1 MSWTNKV
8 SNLYSYTGAMETV
21 PKKLLEIVEM
31 VYNGSVRLPQ
41 FQRSFVWTR
50 QEVAELLISLLNGY
64 YVGTFLW
71 LPVQEKKLPFG
82 DRLFEGVDPAT
93 AKEPTQFLILDGQ
106 QRLTSLYYALYAP
119 LSVTLKGTRQPYRFY
134 LSLDAL
140 PDNADVPIPEDAIF
154 SDRMDTKKFLRVED
168 QYAKRVIPVTKLT
181 ESDLPQWIQN
191 YQMWVAQ
198 DGSTGEALES
208 VLKQGNQWFQ
218 RLRQFLDHRVPVVQL
233 PAVVDARG
241 LEQVATIFEKIN
253 STGQKLSV
261 FDLLTARLY
270 PQNINLR
277 QLWESALS
285 NHEHLGRFV
294 GDDKKESYAVYA
306 LRALALYRGQDA
318 RAKRLINL
326 SSDGFENDWQVVVAQ
341 MNEAAKRIESVSD
354 AGFGSFKK
362 SWIPYSTM
370 ISPLAMLLWLAK
382 EAGGRDAYEKV
393 QRWYWASVFT
403 ERYAGSVETKM
414 MQDYKEVAGWLH
426 GDTILPDAIRE
437 AQNHYHDLDSGARRI
452 QETTTAGNSIFRGT
466 LCLLALGNAKD
477 FFLGDTI
484 AFHDLDVHHIF
495 PVDFL
500 KRQLGVKDAKVVN
513 SLANQTL
520 ITSETNR
527 AISNKAPS
535 VYLKD
540 LEIKHG
546 DDLPRL
552 LKAHFINEE
561 AIEAMRRDDYESFLT
576 ARSRAIAREVQN
588 RIGFE

>member
-1 MSWTNKV
+1 
-8 SNLYSYTGAMETV
+8 METV
-21 PKKLLEIVEM
+21 SKKLLEIVDM
-31 VYNGSVRLPQ
+31 VRNGSVRLPQ

-50 QEVAELLISLLNGY
+50 HEVAELLVSLLNGY

-71 LPVQEKKLPFG
+71 LPVQEKRLPFG

-119 LSVTLKGTRQPYRFY
+119 TNVSLKGTRQPYRFY
-134 LSLDAL
+134 LLLDAL
-140 PDNADVPIPEDAIF
+140 PDGDDPISEDAIF
-154 SDRMDTKKFLRVED
+154 SERADAKKYSRAEE
-168 QYAKRVIPVTKLT
+168 QYARHIIPLTRLT
-181 ESDLPQWIQN
+181 ERELPQWIYG
-191 YQMWVAQ
+191 YQLWAATQ
-198 DGSTGEALES
+198 EGAAKESLES
-208 VLKQGNQWFQ
+208 VLERGNQWLQ
-218 RLRQFLDHRVPVVQL
+218 RLRYFLDHRVPVVQL
-233 PAVVDARG
+233 PAVTDAKG

-253 STGQKLSV
+253 STGQSLSV

-277 QLWESALS
+277 HLWESALEE
-285 NHEHLGRFV
+285 HEYLGRFV

-326 SSDGFENDWQVVVAQ
+326 SGDGFEHDWRVVVSQ
-341 MNEAAKRIESVSD
+341 MNEAAKRIASASD
-354 AGFGSFKK
+354 AGFGAFKK
-362 SWIPYSTM
+362 SWVPYTTM

-382 EAGGRDAYEKV
+382 EAGSPDAYMKV
-393 QRWYWASVFT
+393 QRWYWAAVFT

-414 MQDYKEVAGWLH
+414 MQDYKEVAGWMR
-426 GDTILPDAIRE
+426 GEEVLPDAIRQ
-437 AQNHYHDLDSGARRI
+437 AQNLYRDISSGSRRVL
-452 QETTTAGNSIFRGT
+452 ETSKMGNSIFRGT
-466 LCLLALGNAKD
+466 LCLLALRNAKD

-495 PVDFL
+495 PVAFL
-500 KRQLGVKDAKVVN
+500 KQQLGVRDAKAIN

-520 ITSETNR
+520 IASETNR

-535 VYLKD
+535 AYIED
-540 LEIKHG
+540 LERKFG

-552 LKAHFINEE
+552 FEAHFIDEE
-561 AIEAMRRDDYESFLT
+561 ALEAMRRDDYEAFLA
-576 ARSRAIAREVQN
+576 ARSRTIAREIQR
-588 RIGFE
+588 RIGL